1 MVTVKEVRKRKK
13 ETLEKLIPEQRKSV
27 EEQLEAEKEPPK
39 TPEQQRAEGQAFIQ
53 EREKRLSRLGEFGQT
68 TAGKEQV
75 AQELTREAKE
85 QKKQIIPK
93 QPTITGT
100 TQPFP
105 SVAQLGELE
114 QEKVSIPELQ
124 KRKTNLELAQEVLSD
139 VERQGQLEEKLFG
152 TRIGPKSLNIK
163 LRTAGIAGREVLFSD
178 TPELAANIID
188 AATSI
193 FSARKQADVITAEA
207 AFNDAKNKLEDDIEL
222 VKVGIKSG
230 AAARVN
236 LSLIESAISRLENAN
251 TGLGKINLRYWL
263 GGGDEVE
270 AEIIIF
276 KSYLEDMK
284 AELIRAEQQALN
296 TALRSELI

>member
-39 TPEQQRAEGQAFIQ
+39 TPEQQRAERQAFIK

-114 QEKVSIPELQ
+114 QEKVS
-124 KRKTNLELAQEVLSD
+124 
-139 VERQGQLEEKLFG
+139 G

>member
-75 AQELTREAKE
+75 
-85 QKKQIIPK
+85 
-93 QPTITGT
+93 
-100 TQPFP
+100 
-105 SVAQLGELE
+105 
-114 QEKVSIPELQ
+114 
-124 KRKTNLELAQEVLSD
+124 AQEVLSD